1 MTRDE
6 ERAIVERAKRGDGSA
21 FELLVLAHQKQVYNL
36 ALRMVKNEDDAFD
49 VAQEAFL
56 RAYSALHRFRG
67 DSKFSVWLYRLTSN
81 LSIDFLRK
89 RRRENIVSLSFLNE
103 QEETEELEIPDE
115 RFSPETELERR
126 ELRARVS
133 SGLNELPA
141 EYRQILV
148 LRELGGLSY
157 EELAETLSLE
167 TGTVKSRLFRARK
180 RLCAILSK
188 DGNFLP
194 KNSSDSMQ
202 GEV

>member
-1 MTRDE
+1 M
-6 ERAIVERAKRGDGSA
+6 ERAKRGDASA
-21 FELLVLAHQKQVYNL
+21 FERLVLENQKQVYNL

-56 RAYSALHRFRG
+56 RAYSALPRFRG

-89 RRRENIVSLSFLNE
+89 RRRENVMSLSFLNE
-103 QEETEELEIPDE
+103 QDETEEIEIPDE
-115 RFSPETELERR
+115 RFLPETEVERR
-126 ELRARVS
+126 ELRDQVS
-133 SGLNELPA
+133 RGLDELPL

-157 EELAETLSLE
+157 EEIAEALALE
-167 TGTVKSRLFRARK
+167 AGTVKSRLFRARK
-180 RLCAILSK
+180 RLCAILLK
-188 DGNFLP
+188 DGNFSP
-194 KNSSDSMQ
+194 DASSKPMR

>member
-1 MTRDE
+1 
-6 ERAIVERAKRGDGSA
+6 VERAKRGDASA
-21 FELLVLAHQKQVYNL
+21 FERLVLENQKQVYNL

-56 RAYSALHRFRG
+56 RAYSALPRFRG

-89 RRRENIVSLSFLNE
+89 RRRENVMSLSFLNE
-103 QEETEELEIPDE
+103 QDETEEIEIPDE
-115 RFSPETELERR
+115 RFLPETEVERR
-126 ELRARVS
+126 ELRDQVS
-133 SGLNELPA
+133 RGLDELPL

-157 EELAETLSLE
+157 EEIAEALALE
-167 TGTVKSRLFRARK
+167 AGTVKSRLFRARK
-180 RLCAILSK
+180 RLCAILLK
-188 DGNFLP
+188 DGNFSP
-194 KNSSDSMQ
+194 DASSKPMR